1 MESTFGLEML
11 DSEEFVLI
19 TPDKVD
25 QIRQEIKDSLA
36 KCRRICN
43 PISPRMRLVFHVH
56 PEERYESDVGVLKIL
71 TPVWRGKTFMEAV
84 IMHELLRWC
93 IYPKDKHRL
102 EKDILTARRM
112 LAKELSFKPK
122 KTNSLFGAYDWTG
135 FGYTLNE
142 LAFAA
147 DMLGRYL
154 INLHLYYNYNELWD
168 KIWHYFHSDAAFL
181 SIRRPLKIDYIRLL
195 YLATYPKLMP
205 NLQKINLNVGEI
217 EPDSGKIATLIKK
230 TRKGEISKA
239 FALKELTKIIH
250 KYLKKMDEE
259 RRSKGNV
266 VDQENIPKCPRCGS
280 EEFEIVAY
288 QDENTGS
295 WIFLKEEGSN

>member
-1 MESTFGLEML
+1 ML
-11 DSEEFVLI
+11 DSEEIVLI
-19 TPDKVD
+19 TPDKVA
-25 QIRQEIKDSLA
+25 QIRQEIKDSLI

-71 TPVWRGKTFMEAV
+71 TPVWRGKTFTEAV

-122 KTNSLFGAYDWTG
+122 KTNSLYDDDWTG

-154 INLHLYYNYNELWD
+154 VNLHLYYHYNDLWN
-168 KIWHYFHSDAAFL
+168 KIWHYFHPDAAFL
-181 SIRRPLKIDYIRLL
+181 SSSRWPPKIDYIRLL
-195 YLATYPKLMP
+195 YLVTYPKLMP
-205 NLQKINLNVGEI
+205 NLQKINLNVAEI
-217 EPDSGKIATLIKK
+217 ESDSRKIATLIEK
-230 TRKGEISKA
+230 TRKGEMSKA

-250 KYLKKMDEE
+250 KYLKRMDEE
-259 RRSKGNV
+259 RRNKGNGF
-266 VDQENIPKCPRCGS
+266 DQENTPKCPRCGS

-288 QDENTGS
+288 QDEKTGS
-295 WIFLKEEGSN
+295 WITLKEGST